1 MAVLDS
7 SPVRGSQA
15 IFFLLSSRAPGPPS
29 LAKTRRCDT
38 TIERSKCSLCLIL
51 FTRWCLFSADTVDLT
66 WKAALD
72 ARGGGRAPPMLSIGN
87 RQHQHV
93 LLTGNIP
100 AATPWGT
107 LAHLAYTVGN
117 PTGRKLTG
125 DRRLRGSFV
134 CIYVLDDAGTQ
145 ELRAQDLDTS
155 PPRLGPVISLW
166 ESSSPMTWCV
176 HRSIS

>member
-1 MAVLDS
+1 MAVPDS

-29 LAKTRRCDT
+29 LAKTCRCDT
-38 TIERSKCSLCLIL
+38 KTDRSKCSLCLIL
-51 FTRWCLFSADTVDLT
+51 FTRWCLFSADTVCLT

-72 ARGGGRAPPMLSIGN
+72 ARDGGRAPPMLWIGN
-87 RQHQHV
+87 RQHQHGR
-93 LLTGNIP
+93 LTGNIP
-100 AATPWGT
+100 APTPWGT

-125 DRRLRGSFV
+125 DRGLRGRFV

-155 PPRLGPVISLW
+155 SPCLGPLT
-166 ESSSPMTWCV
+166 PL
-176 HRSIS
+176 